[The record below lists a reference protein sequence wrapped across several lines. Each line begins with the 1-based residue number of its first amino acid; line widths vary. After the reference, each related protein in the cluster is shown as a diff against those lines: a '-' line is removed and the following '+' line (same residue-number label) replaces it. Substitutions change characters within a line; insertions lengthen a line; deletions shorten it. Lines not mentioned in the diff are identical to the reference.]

1 MPDEILSFF
10 RSGLFYEDLD
20 WLISDEVSDEESL
33 SEELLSPLSES
44 MKLFNSWAYFKS
56 SAYFYS
62 NKSFGAFSKNSLSPS
77 VIGPSPILVKKLTA
91 NLAFS
96 MLSVGNIFFKKGYIE
111 LSFFNLST
119 KFCVP
124 KFSAIS

>member
-1 MPDEILSFF
+1 
-10 RSGLFYEDLD
+10 
-20 WLISDEVSDEESL
+20 
-33 SEELLSPLSES
+33 
-44 MKLFNSWAYFKS
+44 MKLFNSYAYFNS

-62 NKSFGAFSKNSLSPS
+62 NKSFGAFSKNSLKPS
-77 VIGPSPILVKKLTA
+77 VIGPNPMLVKKLTA

-96 MLSVGNIFFKKGYIE
+96 MLSVGNIFFKNGYIDE
-111 LSFFNLST
+111 SFLSLSI